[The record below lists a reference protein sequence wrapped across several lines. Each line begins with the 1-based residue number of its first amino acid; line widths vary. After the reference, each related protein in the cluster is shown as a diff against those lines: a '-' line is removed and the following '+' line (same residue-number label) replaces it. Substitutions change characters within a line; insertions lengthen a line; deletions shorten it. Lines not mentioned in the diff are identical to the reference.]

1 MFAVSMRANYLYGYG
16 IGQSPDTKFAIAWA
30 NVAADLWKG
39 FGLIVAAGLWRAKS
53 RRAAIVIS
61 LTWLVCLSFSV
72 SSAIGI
78 YVQERTALTSGRE
91 AQHAALQDA
100 ERELRDIE
108 EKLKRDNVQQTIAQV
123 EASIAA
129 ALARPLMVG
138 DRVRGTVGSVSA
150 ACSKHDSRTAQACAE
165 VAVLRTDLARA
176 VEATRLQERATVL
189 QQTITSLRD
198 RGGAAAPDP
207 VGEFW
212 AWLTRGFFSV
222 RDVGF
227 GLPLAFAL
235 MIEMVSA
242 FGPLGIVAYA
252 EATHAASRPDVSRH
266 AATVRD
272 TSRLPAKP
280 SDGVVPEHVGQLIS
294 YIAERTEPT
303 ESAAG
308 IGVDELFVDYQ
319 AWCRQTKVAPLQLK
333 QFARE
338 FDRLRASPEL
348 EGKIKKFGS
357 RYFGIAFAGEE
368 AGAMPRASHENPRP
382 HCRAALHAEAG
393 RGEIFSK
400 WTADGSVAAQRDQEG
415 EVARVMPAGKLL
427 VTETAIAEMLA
438 LCRVQS
444 RPGCT
449 SKSRGDRGPMLGTSE
464 TERNASALAAANK
477 ILRERNGS

>member
-1 MFAVSMRANYLYGYG
+1 MERAIRIIVIVVLALATAAMFAVSMRANYLYGYG

-53 RRAAIVIS
+53 RRAAFVIS

-100 ERELRDIE
+100 ECELRDIE
-108 EKLKRDNVQQTIAQV
+108 EKLRRDIKQQTIAQV

-129 ALARPLMVG
+129 ALARPLIVG
-138 DRVRGTVGSVSA
+138 DRVRGTVASVSV
-150 ACSKHDSRTAQACAE
+150 ACSKNDARTAQACSE
-165 VAVLRTDLARA
+165 VAALRTDLARA
-176 VEATRLQERATVL
+176 VETMRLQERATVL
-189 QQTITSLRD
+189 RRTITSLRD

-212 AWLTRGFFSV
+212 TWLSRGVFSV

-252 EATHAASRPDVSRH
+252 EATHVARSDASRHV
-266 AATVRD
+266 ATVRD
-272 TSRLPAKP
+272 TSRLPATP
-280 SDGVVPEHVGQLIS
+280 SDREAVAEHVGQLIS

-319 AWCRQTKVAPLQLK
+319 EWCRQRSVAPLQLK

-357 RYFGIAFAGEE
+357 RYFGIAFVG
-368 AGAMPRASHENPRP
+368 RSRRLASSD
-382 HCRAALHAEAG
+382 A
-393 RGEIFSK
+393 
-400 WTADGSVAAQRDQEG
+400 
-415 EVARVMPAGKLL
+415 
-427 VTETAIAEMLA
+427 
-438 LCRVQS
+438 
-444 RPGCT
+444 
-449 SKSRGDRGPMLGTSE
+449 
-464 TERNASALAAANK
+464 
-477 ILRERNGS
+477 